1 MSSSPQADAPF
12 HLNDEISVLSA
23 FQSAHYLEISC
34 FTLLVYDLLTT
45 FGEEVEY
52 FWSGPWSMSR
62 VLFFLNRYLPFIVMI
77 PTNAGKYYHF

>member
-12 HLNDEISVLSA
+12 HLNDDISVLSA

-45 FGEEVEY
+45 FGEEVRII
-52 FWSGPWSMSR
+52 SSLVGGPPD
-62 VLFFLNRYLPFIVMI
+62 LNIF
-77 PTNAGKYYHF
+77 AS

>member
-1 MSSSPQADAPF
+1 M
-12 HLNDEISVLSA
+12 NA

-52 FWSGPWSMSR
+52 FWSGPWSISR
-62 VLFFLNRYLPFIVMI
+62 VLFFLNRYLPFVVMI
-77 PTNAGKYYHF
+77 PTNAAMFGAEMSAQS